1 MRIHLISTGGAV
13 MHNMAMALHQSGH
26 KVTGSDDEIFE
37 PAKSRLAKYGLLPD
51 KIGWDVNKIT
61 PDLDFVILGMHAKAD
76 NPELLKAQELGL
88 KIYSFPEYV
97 YEHTKSKTRIVI
109 GGSHGKTSTTA
120 MIMHVLIK
128 LNMEFDYLVGAQLD
142 GFETMVK
149 LSDAP
154 IVIIEGDEYLTS
166 TLDRRPKFHLYHP
179 QIAMLTGIAW
189 DHINVFT
196 TFDNYVDQF
205 RIFISQLPK
214 NAPLAYFSGDENLV
228 KLSGEREDINALP
241 YNTPEYVI
249 EDGVTSI
256 VHDGKKYPLQIFGE
270 HNLQNLNGARLV
282 CNQLGISDNDFYT
295 AMQSFGGA
303 AKRMQLADETEDCL
317 VYRDFAHS
325 PSKLKATLAAVKQQY
340 PDRKLVACFELHT
353 YSSLSRE
360 FLSEYKGCM
369 DPADEAIVYYN
380 AHVFEI
386 KRMPMLDAD
395 EVKQAFG
402 GNVEIINDTAIL
414 SKRLNSIMWKSTNLL
429 LMSSGT
435 FDGLEFKLPR

>member
-26 KVTGSDDEIFE
+26 NITGSDDEIFE
-37 PAKSRLAKYGLLPD
+37 PAKSRLDKYGLLPD
-51 KIGWDVNKIT
+51 KVGWDVNNIT
-61 PDLDFVILGMHAKAD
+61 TDLDFVILGMHAKAD

-97 YEHTKSKTRIVI
+97 YEHTKNKTRIVI

-120 MIMHVLIK
+120 MIMHVFIK

-189 DHINVFT
+189 DHINVFP

-205 RIFISQLPK
+205 RIFISQLPE
-214 NAPLAYFSGDENLV
+214 NTPLAYFSGDENLV
-228 KLSGEREDINALP
+228 KLVAERDDIKALP
-241 YNTPEYVI
+241 YSTPEYVI
-249 EDGVTSI
+249 KDGVTSVI
-256 VHDGKKYPLQIFGE
+256 HEGKKYPLQVFGE

-282 CNQLGISDNDFYT
+282 CNQLGISDDAFYT
-295 AMQSFGGA
+295 AMGSFAGA
-303 AKRMQLADETEDCL
+303 AKRMQLADETADCV

-402 GNVEIINDTAIL
+402 GDVKIINDTSTL
-414 SKRLNSIMWKSTNLL
+414 TQYLNNIEWKNTNLL